1 MIAARLG
8 RVPSFFSIIPVGSDR
23 TGQFELRSG
32 HWRQAAREYAGLPMM
47 PHLSPSVPRALSGSA
62 LSGGAQG
69 LVVGE
74 MPRASSH
81 ASCCVKGEFKL
92 RRHNDVAGILC
103 GVLRWVFA
111 FAFVDFLWG
120 FACDFL
126 CSFNNLA
133 WSLTRPP
140 ANNSLPRVFASIYFF
155 IRRRHAGA

>member
-23 TGQFELRSG
+23 TGQFELRAD
-32 HWRQAAREYAGLPMM
+32 HWRQAAREYVGLPM
-47 PHLSPSVPRALSGSA
+47 PHLSPSVPCALCGSA
-62 LSGGAQG
+62 LGGGAQG
-69 LVVGE
+69 LVGA
-74 MPRASSH
+74 MSRASSH

-120 FACDFL
+120 FACDFCVPL
-126 CSFNNLA
+126 IIS
-133 WSLTRPP
+133 RGP
-140 ANNSLPRVFASIYFF
+140 
-155 IRRRHAGA
+155 